1 MILTSDTYVPALRW
15 RQGEYQALLRLNDPV
30 KDRIVPSITIPEIE
44 FDFEEWRPKKSAQ
57 EHVQPFAARYKSKW
71 GKRAAWIGV
80 HENIV
85 QKPMDDG
92 RDIFTYVFK
101 ELRVLDANAVPAIPL
116 GADGN
121 TVRAVAAIVK
131 RDGLGVAI
139 SVRLEDLMNQNPDV
153 QVRSVTS
160 SLGVELP
167 DTDLIVDLG
176 APNFEPYEAFS
187 NALIVTL
194 RKLGDLQE
202 YRNLVLLGT
211 AIPKTFRDIARGSD
225 EIPRHDWLFYQTL
238 MARLPSGMRRPN
250 FGDYTIIHPQFT
262 AALDMRKIR
271 PAAKIVYTTP
281 RSWSVRKGGAFRDNP
296 AQMHDHC
303 ADLVS
308 KNIFKGPGYSSGDNY
323 IAKCAARQKGPSNQ
337 TRWKTVAINHH
348 ITHVLDDL
356 ATLGGAP

>member
-15 RQGEYQALLRLNDPV
+15 RQGEYQALLRLTDPV
-30 KDRIVPSITIPEIE
+30 KDRIVPSITIPAIE

-57 EHVQPFAARYKSKW
+57 EHVHPFAARYKSKW
-71 GKRAAWIGV
+71 GKRSAWVGV
-80 HENIV
+80 HKSIV
-85 QKPMDDG
+85 QKPMNDG
-92 RDIFTYVFK
+92 RDIFTYVFE
-101 ELRVLDANAVPAIPL
+101 ELRAFDANAVPAIPL
-116 GADGN
+116 NVDGN

-139 SVRLEDLMNQNPDV
+139 SVRLEDLMKPNPDA
-153 QVRSVTS
+153 QVRAVAS
-160 SLGVELP
+160 SLGVKLP
-167 DTDLIVDLG
+167 NTDLIVDLG
-176 APNFEPYEAFS
+176 APNFEPYGAFS
-187 NALIVTL
+187 NAMIVTL
-194 RKLGDLQE
+194 LKLSALPA
-202 YRNLVLLGT
+202 YRNLVLIGT
-211 AIPKTFRDIARGSD
+211 AMPETFRDIAKGTD

-250 FGDYTIIHPQFT
+250 FGDYTIVHPEFT
-262 AALDMRKIR
+262 AVDMRIIK

-281 RSWSVRKGGAFRDNP
+281 RSWSVRKGGAFRDDP
-296 AQMHDHC
+296 KQMHDYC

-323 IAKCAARQKGPSNQ
+323 IAKCAARQEGPSNL
-337 TRWKTVAINHH
+337 TRWKEVAINHH